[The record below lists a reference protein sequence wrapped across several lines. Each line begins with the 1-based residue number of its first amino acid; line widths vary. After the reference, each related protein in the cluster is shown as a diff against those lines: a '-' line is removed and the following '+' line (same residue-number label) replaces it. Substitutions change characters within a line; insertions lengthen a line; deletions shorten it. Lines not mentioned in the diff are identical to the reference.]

1 MPPMSS
7 PAECRQ
13 GASGG
18 PVTSFLE
25 ESGLMQYAKH
35 LQAKNPDKGCIEL
48 GIHLGSVGIYWKIH
62 GYIMC
67 ATYIIY
73 KVR

>member
-48 GIHLGSVGIYWKIH
+48 GIYLGSVGI
-62 GYIMC
+62 
-67 ATYIIY
+67 
-73 KVR
+73 